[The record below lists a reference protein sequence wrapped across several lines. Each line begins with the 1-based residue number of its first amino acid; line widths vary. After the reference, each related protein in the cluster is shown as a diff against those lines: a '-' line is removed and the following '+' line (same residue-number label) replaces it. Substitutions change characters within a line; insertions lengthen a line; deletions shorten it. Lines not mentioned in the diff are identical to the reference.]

1 MTDMTFDQRF
11 QKAFDGG
18 LADIKFFVR
27 REGDITPEALM
38 NDALAFQTAIDS
50 GNVVKV
56 DGVD

>member
-1 MTDMTFDQRF
+1 MTYMTFDERF

-38 NDALAFQTAIDS
+38 DDALAFQTAIDA

>member
-27 REGDITPEALM
+27 RDASVTSDALM
-38 NDALAFQTAIDS
+38 SDALAFQEAIDA
-50 GNVVKV
+50 
-56 DGVD
+56 GVD